1 MINKIIAFGD
11 SVTHGAELPEL
22 ELGDLSKHMHNI
34 FGTTSL
40 TPKLRGEW
48 KYVKQWYDL
57 LDTIPDYKEKCNQLS
72 YCGQLGNALDIPVT
86 NFGRPGNSNN
96 ATLNAIINNLDLID
110 ENTLVIVGL
119 ASVYRTSRFLEYYV
133 QCYNTSVTKTKE
145 HAKWVELGLD
155 WDDDPLSK
163 LSFLMQFI
171 LSVPKILPTQHVIF
185 IDPYSIY
192 ITNKL
197 LQRNMVT
204 EWIQNS
210 GFDENLWHKTHIE
223 FIQRVF
229 DENIFTSTFA
239 EFMETQN
246 DIEYKR
252 CVLNHPSKDLHSIL
266 AKEYLLPYIKE
277 QNWI

>member
-11 SVTHGAELPEL
+11 SVTFGSESPEL
-22 ELGDLSKHMHNI
+22 ELGDLSQHMHNI

-40 TPKLRGEW
+40 TPKLRTEW
-48 KYVKQWYDL
+48 KYVKPWYDL
-57 LDTIPDYKEKCNQLS
+57 LDTIPDYNNKCNQLS

-86 NFGRPGNSNN
+86 NFGRAGNSNN
-96 ATLNAIINNLDLID
+96 ATLNVIINNLNLID
-110 ENTLVIVGL
+110 KDTLVIVGL
-119 ASVYRTSRFLEYYV
+119 ASIYRNTKFLEHYV
-133 QCYNTSVTKTKE
+133 QCYNTSVTKTKQ

-171 LSVPKILPTQHVIF
+171 LSVRKLLPTQHVIF
-185 IDPYSIY
+185 MDHYSIY

-204 EWIQNS
+204 EFIHNS
-210 GFDENLWHKTHIE
+210 GFEENLWHKTDIE
-223 FIQRVF
+223 FIQRIF
-229 DENIFTSTFA
+229 DENIFTGTFA
-239 EFMETQN
+239 ELWQTRN

-252 CVLNHPSKDLHSIL
+252 CVLNHPSKKLHKIL
-266 AKEYLLPYIKE
+266 AIDYLLPYIK

>member
-11 SVTHGAELPEL
+11 SVTFGAETPEL

-40 TPKLRGEW
+40 TPKLRGDW

-72 YCGQLGNALDIPVT
+72 YCGQLGNLLDIPVT
-86 NFGRPGNSNN
+86 NFGRAGNSNN
-96 ATLNAIINNLDLID
+96 ATLNAIINNLNLID

-133 QCYNTSVTKTKE
+133 QCYNTSVTKTQE

-171 LSVPKILPTQHVIF
+171 LSVRKILPTQHIIF
-185 IDPYSIY
+185 IDHYSIY
-192 ITNKL
+192 ITNDQLK
-197 LQRNMVT
+197 RNIVT
-204 EWIQNS
+204 
-210 GFDENLWHKTHIE
+210 E

-229 DENIFTSTFA
+229 DENIFTGTFA
-239 EFMETQN
+239 ELWETQN

-252 CVLNHPSKDLHSIL
+252 CVLNHPTKDLHNIL
-266 AKEYLLPYIKE
+266 AKDYLLPYIKE

>member
-11 SVTHGAELPEL
+11 SVTFGAELPEL
-22 ELGDLSKHMHNI
+22 ELGDLSKNINNI

-40 TPKLRGEW
+40 TSNLRTEW

-57 LDTIPDYKEKCNQLS
+57 LNTIPDYELKCKQLS
-72 YCGQLGNALDIPVT
+72 YCGQLGNLLNIPVT

-96 ATLNAIINNLDLID
+96 ATLNVIINNLDLVD
-110 ENTLVIVGL
+110 KDTLVIIGL
-119 ASVYRTSRFLEYYV
+119 ASIYRTTRFLEYYV
-133 QCYNTSVTKTKE
+133 QCYNTGVFKTKE
-145 HAKWVELGLD
+145 HAKWAELGLD

-171 LSVPKILPTQHVIF
+171 ISVREILPTHNIIF
-185 IDPYSIY
+185 MDHYSIY
-192 ITNKL
+192 ITNNKIKKNL
-197 LQRNMVT
+197 VD
-204 EWIQNS
+204 EWIRGS
-210 GFDENLWHKTHIE
+210 GYDESLWHKKHIE
-223 FIQRVF
+223 FIQSFF
-229 DENIFTSTFA
+229 DKNIFTGTFA
-239 EFMETQN
+239 ELWATRN